1 MKKILATLAAWLI
14 VLGMHAQISQEAY
27 KTWHQNKYSM
37 FIHFGLN
44 SELGGVW
51 EGKPVT
57 RGYNEQIQS
66 FAGIFSDWY
75 GDTALRFNPT
85 AFYAD
90 SFVAFANEA

>member
-1 MKKILATLAAWLI
+1 MKKILATLAACLI

-37 FIHFGLN
+37 FIHFGLY

-57 RGYNEQIQS
+57 RGYK
-66 FAGIFSDWY
+66 
-75 GDTALRFNPT
+75 
-85 AFYAD
+85 
-90 SFVAFANEA
+90 